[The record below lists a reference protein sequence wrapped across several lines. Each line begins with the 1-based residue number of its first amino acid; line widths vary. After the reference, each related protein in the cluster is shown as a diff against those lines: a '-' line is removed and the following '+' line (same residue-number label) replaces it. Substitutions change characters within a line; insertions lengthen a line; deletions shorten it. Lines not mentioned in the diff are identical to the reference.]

1 MQSDLLPQQRPG
13 PSSNEP
19 ADPYIERRDDGASN
33 GLQRAPHLIVG
44 RFHVLIVQLLTRG
57 LWDLRVIQEIDL
69 ALEVTW
75 LGAMGT

>member
-1 MQSDLLPQQRPG
+1 
-13 PSSNEP
+13 
-19 ADPYIERRDDGASN
+19 
-33 GLQRAPHLIVG
+33 LQRAAHLIVG
-44 RFHVLIVQLLTRG
+44 GFHVLIVQLLTRG